1 VKIDQRVVWVFLGML
16 GLVFVVTMRI
26 VLRY

>member
-1 VKIDQRVVWVFLGML
+1 MKISMWVVWAFIGML

-26 VLRY
+26 ALRQ